1 MEAQEI
7 KKRTDYAVQLFEQG
21 YNCSQSVFM
30 AYADKFGVDKTLAA
44 SLSTSFG
51 GGIGRLREMCGAVSG
66 GAMLLGLKYPHL
78 DPSDATPKNSNY
90 LIVQNFALEFK
101 KEIGSYNCDDILD
114 IFSALPEINTEQAA
128 FSIVNPCVKC
138 VKVAAELVAAKL

>member
-1 MEAQEI
+1 MEAGEI
-7 KKRTDYAVQLFEQG
+7 KSRTDYAVQLFEQG

-51 GGIGRLREMCGAVSG
+51 GGIGRLREICGAVSG

-78 DPSDATPKNSNY
+78 DPSDVTYKNSNY

-101 KEIGSYNCDDILD
+101 KIIGSYNCDDILD
-114 IFSALPEINTEQAA
+114 IFSALPQSNTEQTD
-128 FSIVNPCVKC
+128 SSDVNPCVKC

>member
-1 MEAQEI
+1 VEVQEI

-30 AYADKFGVDKTLAA
+30 AFADKFGVDKALAA

-66 GAMLLGLKYPHL
+66 GALLLGLKYPHL
-78 DPSDATPKNSNY
+78 NPADMHTKNANY
-90 LIVQNFALEFK
+90 QIVQDFALEFK
-101 KEIGSYNCDDILD
+101 KQIGSYNCDDILD
-114 IFSALPEINTEQAA
+114 IFSELPETNTEQTD
-128 FSIVNPCVKC
+128 SSVVNPCVKC

>member
-7 KKRTDYAVQLFEQG
+7 KKHTDYAVQLFEQG

-51 GGIGRLREMCGAVSG
+51 GGVGRLREMCGAVSG

-78 DPSDATPKNSNY
+78 DPSDATSKNSNY

-101 KEIGSYNCDDILD
+101 KIIGSYNCDDILD
-114 IFSALPEINTEQAA
+114 IFSELPEINIEQTD
-128 FSIVNPCVKC
+128 FTVVNPCVKC

>member
-30 AYADKFGVDKTLAA
+30 AFADKFGVDKTLAA

-51 GGIGRLREMCGAVSG
+51 GGIGRLREMCGAISG
-66 GAMLLGLKYPHL
+66 GALLLGLKYPHL
-78 DPSDATPKNSNY
+78 NPADMHTKNANY
-90 LIVQNFALEFK
+90 QIVQDFALEFK
-101 KEIGSYNCDDILD
+101 KQIGSYNCDDILD
-114 IFSALPEINTEQAA
+114 IFSELSEINIEQTD
-128 FSIVNPCVKC
+128 FSVVNPCVKC

>member
-1 MEAQEI
+1 MEADEI
-7 KKRTDYAVQLFEQG
+7 KQRTDYAVALFEQG

-30 AYADKFGVDKTLAA
+30 AFSDKFGVDKALAA

-66 GAMLLGLKYPHL
+66 GALLLGLKYPHL
-78 DPSDATPKNSNY
+78 NPADMHAKNANY
-90 LIVQNFALEFK
+90 QIVQNFALEFK
-101 KEIGSYNCDDILD
+101 KQIGSYNCDDILD
-114 IFSALPEINTEQAA
+114 IFSELPETNSLETTN
-128 FSIVNPCVKC
+128 STSNPCVKC

>member
-1 MEAQEI
+1 VEAQEI

-30 AYADKFGVDKTLAA
+30 AFADKFGVDKALAA

-66 GAMLLGLKYPHL
+66 GALLLGLKYPHL
-78 DPSDATPKNSNY
+78 NPADMHTKNANY
-90 LIVQNFALEFK
+90 HIVQDFALEFK
-101 KEIGSYNCDDILD
+101 KQIGSYNCDDILD
-114 IFSALPEINTEQAA
+114 IFSELPETNTEQTD
-128 FSIVNPCVKC
+128 SSVVNPCVKC
-138 VKVAAELVAAKL
+138 VKVAAELIAAKL